1 MVPLPLCKKVYLY
14 REGVDMRKSFD
25 GLAGLALEK
34 MGKDPLV
41 GDLFVFLNRRRSM
54 VKMLF
59 WDESGYCIVAKRLEK
74 GTFEQPLTGTSIT
87 PLRMSDLHLILE
99 GVKLSGISYRSR
111 FRLGK

>member
-34 MGKDPLV
+34 LGKDPLA

-54 VKMLF
+54 IKMLF
-59 WDESGYCIVAKRLEK
+59 WDESGYCILAKRLEK
-74 GTFEQPLTGTSIT
+74 GTFEQPSEGDSTTS
-87 PLRMSDLHLILE
+87 LKMSDLHLILE
-99 GVKLSGISYRSR
+99 GVKLSEIRYRSR
-111 FRLGK
+111 FRMR